1 MLALRLFRTVYNGI
15 MRSKFLGLLSA
26 TLLFLLLAG
35 CRVNIDA
42 PETPT
47 IIASPTLDE
56 TAVARLATKTPTL
69 TATATRTP
77 TATITPTLTPTGTA
91 RPTNTPTP
99 TATASP
105 TLTVTPSP
113 TVTSSSTATHT
124 ATATATM
131 TPTGTATARPANT
144 ATPTRTAT
152 ASPTSTVTASPTATQ
167 TPTITSTLTATASA
181 TPTAIPTLTLT
192 GTATARPTDTP
203 TITLTPPPT
212 LTPTEAIAQL
222 AIPTATPMLISTE
235 SIAQI
240 AIPTATP
247 GVTNTFT
254 PFPTLTPNLT
264 ATLQANNALPPTR
277 TPGGIYTLTP
287 APTNPPTLT
296 PSLNA
301 TVTPGEGTFYDP
313 NAPASGQESLPVAPA
328 GNTGPSGPPM
338 REQES
343 LVVSYAGQVV
353 PILDLPNVI
362 GGSGTALAQG
372 DIFAVSASGQ
382 IASVGADRWLV
393 VNGWR
398 VTVSPASE
406 FGLHE
411 NLSFGD
417 LVWSPDGQRLAMRV
431 DAADPNVFNAIDSGI
446 WIYEP
451 STHRSW
457 QIFRDTYQA
466 AQLGDQR
473 RAVTVQWAPNNLALA
488 VTVDTPLG
496 RAHVFMPVDHDVN
509 QPIDAIPYAYA
520 TWAPDSASL
529 IVSGYKWGQS
539 TVVGRVALDSN
550 WTYTEYLNQSA
561 TGLIMQAAI
570 QLYDGRIAFLG
581 GPTPDTFGLYI
592 IQPMPGALLV
602 RISPEIAGQIVS
614 TEWNA
619 DRSAVLVTSQ
629 TGGAHRLW
637 IIRINGTAQDVTPSL
652 GAPNTAH
659 WR

>member
-1 MLALRLFRTVYNGI
+1 M
-15 MRSKFLGLLSA
+15 
-26 TLLFLLLAG
+26 FLLLAG

-47 IIASPTLDE
+47 VIASPTLDE
-56 TAVARLATKTPTL
+56 TAIARLATKTPTL
-69 TATATRTP
+69 IPTATVTHTATATS
-77 TATITPTLTPTGTA
+77 TLTPTGTA
-91 RPTNTPTP
+91 TQTNTATATPTLTATVSPTLTLTPSPTVTRTATATLTMTPTGTATTRPTNTPTV
-99 TATASP
+99 TVTASP

-113 TVTSSSTATHT
+113 TATHT
-124 ATATATM
+124 
-131 TPTGTATARPANT
+131 P
-144 ATPTRTAT
+144 
-152 ASPTSTVTASPTATQ
+152 
-167 TPTITSTLTATASA
+167 
-181 TPTAIPTLTLT
+181 TPTAIPTLTATAPPTHTATSSPTETHTPTATPTLSPT
-192 GTATARPTDTP
+192 GTATPTATATARPTDTP
-203 TITLTPPPT
+203 TPVPTITSTPPPT
-212 LTPTEAIAQL
+212 LPPTEAIAQIV
-222 AIPTATPMLISTE
+222 IPTATPALLPTE
-235 SIAQI
+235 SILQI
-240 AIPTATP
+240 VIPTATP

-264 ATLQANNALPPTR
+264 ATWQANNAPPPTR
-277 TPGGIYTLTP
+277 TLGGIYTLTP

-296 PSLNA
+296 PAFIA
-301 TVTPGEGTFYDP
+301 TVTPGTGTFYDP
-313 NAPASGQESLPVAPA
+313 NAPAAGSESLPVAPA
-328 GNTGPSGPPM
+328 GDTGPSGPAM
-338 REQES
+338 REQEY

-362 GGSGTALAQG
+362 GGGGTALAQG
-372 DIFAVSASGQ
+372 DIFAVSASGGV
-382 IASVGADRWLV
+382 ASVGADRWLV

-431 DAADPNVFNAIDSGI
+431 DAADPNAFNSIDSGI

-451 STHRSW
+451 TTHRSW
-457 QIFRDTYQA
+457 QIFRNTFQA

-509 QPIDAIPYAYA
+509 QPINAIPYAYA

-529 IVSGYKWGQS
+529 IVSGFKWGQS
-539 TVVGRVALDSN
+539 TVVGRIALDSS
-550 WTYTEYLNQSA
+550 WTYTEYLNQST

-581 GPTPDTFGLYI
+581 GPAPDTFGLYI

-602 RISPEIAGQIVS
+602 RISPEIAGQVIS
-614 TEWNA
+614 AEWNA

-629 TGGAHRLW
+629 TGGARRLW
-637 IIRINGTAQDVTPSL
+637 IIRINGAAQDVTPSL
-652 GAPNTAH
+652 GAPNAAH

>member
-1 MLALRLFRTVYNGI
+1 MLALRLLKTVYNGI
-15 MRSKFLGLLSA
+15 MRPKFLGLLSA
-26 TLLFLLLAG
+26 ALMFLLLAG

-69 TATATRTP
+69 TATATATQ
-77 TATITPTLTPTGTA
+77 TA
-91 RPTNTPTP
+91 
-99 TATASP
+99 
-105 TLTVTPSP
+105 TVTP
-113 TVTSSSTATHT
+113 
-124 ATATATM
+124 TM
-131 TPTGTATARPANT
+131 TPTT
-144 ATPTRTAT
+144 
-152 ASPTSTVTASPTATQ
+152 
-167 TPTITSTLTATASA
+167 
-181 TPTAIPTLTLT
+181 
-192 GTATARPTDTP
+192 TATARPTDTP
-203 TITLTPPPT
+203 TIAPTITSTPLPT
-212 LTPTEAIAQL
+212 LTPTEVIAQL
-222 AIPTATPMLISTE
+222 AIPTATPTLPPTE
-235 SIAQI
+235 AIAQI
-240 AIPTATP
+240 VIPTATP
-247 GVTNTFT
+247 GVTSTFT

-264 ATLQANNALPPTR
+264 ATWQATSAPLPTR

-287 APTNPPTLT
+287 VPTNPPTLT
-296 PSLNA
+296 PPFLA

-313 NAPASGQESLPVAPA
+313 NAPDAGSESLPVAPA
-328 GNTGPSGPPM
+328 GDTGPSGPAM
-338 REQES
+338 REQEYI
-343 LVVSYAGQVV
+343 VVSYAGQVV
-353 PILDLPNVI
+353 PILDLPNVM

-372 DIFAVSASGQ
+372 AIFAVSASGG
-382 IASVGADRWLV
+382 IASVGADGWLT

-431 DAADPNVFNAIDSGI
+431 DAADPSAFNGIDSGI

-473 RAVTVQWAPNNLALA
+473 RAMTVQWAPNNLALA

-496 RAHVFMPVDHDVN
+496 RAHVFMPVDHDAN
-509 QPIDAIPYAYA
+509 QPIPAIPYAYA

-529 IVSGYKWGQS
+529 IVSGYKWGES
-539 TVVGRVALDSN
+539 TVVGRIALDTN
-550 WTYTEYLNQSA
+550 WTYTEYLNQST

-570 QLYDGRIAFLG
+570 QLNDGQIAFLG

-614 TEWNA
+614 AEWNA
-619 DRSAVLVTSQ
+619 DRSAVLVTAQ
-629 TGGAHRLW
+629 VGGARRLW
-637 IIRINGTAQDVTPSL
+637 IIRINGAAQDVTPSL
-652 GAPNTAH
+652 GAPDAAH

>member
-1 MLALRLFRTVYNGI
+1 M
-15 MRSKFLGLLSA
+15 
-26 TLLFLLLAG
+26 
-35 CRVNIDA
+35 
-42 PETPT
+42 
-47 IIASPTLDE
+47 
-56 TAVARLATKTPTL
+56 
-69 TATATRTP
+69 
-77 TATITPTLTPTGTA
+77 
-91 RPTNTPTP
+91 
-99 TATASP
+99 
-105 TLTVTPSP
+105 
-113 TVTSSSTATHT
+113 
-124 ATATATM
+124 
-131 TPTGTATARPANT
+131 
-144 ATPTRTAT
+144 
-152 ASPTSTVTASPTATQ
+152 
-167 TPTITSTLTATASA
+167 
-181 TPTAIPTLTLT
+181 
-192 GTATARPTDTP
+192 
-203 TITLTPPPT
+203 
-212 LTPTEAIAQL
+212 
-222 AIPTATPMLISTE
+222 
-235 SIAQI
+235 

-247 GVTNTFT
+247 GVTSTFT
-254 PFPTLTPNLT
+254 PFPTQTPNLT
-264 ATLQANNALPPTR
+264 ATRQAISVLPPTR

-287 APTNPPTLT
+287 VPTRPPSLT

-301 TVTPGEGTFYDP
+301 TATPGEGTFYDP
-313 NAPASGQESLPVAPA
+313 NAPAAGSESLPVAPA
-328 GNTGPSGPPM
+328 GNTGPGGPAMP
-338 REQES
+338 EQQS

-431 DAADPNVFNAIDSGI
+431 DAADPNAFNSIDSGI

-496 RAHVFMPVDHDVN
+496 RAHVFMPVDHDAN
-509 QPIDAIPYAYA
+509 QSIKAIPYAYA

-529 IVSGYKWGQS
+529 IVSGYKWGES
-539 TVVGRVALDSN
+539 TVVGRVAQDSN
-550 WTYTEYLNQSA
+550 WTYTEYLNQST

-570 QLYDGRIAFLG
+570 QLNDGRIAFLG
-581 GPTPDTFGLYI
+581 GPTPDSFGLYI

-602 RISPEIAGQIVS
+602 RISPQIAGQIVS
-614 TEWNA
+614 AEWNA
-619 DRSAVLVTSQ
+619 DRTAVLVTSQ
-629 TGGAHRLW
+629 TGGARYLW
-637 IIRINGTAQDVTPSL
+637 IIRINGTAQNVTPSI
-652 GAPNTAH
+652 GAPTAAH

>member
-1 MLALRLFRTVYNGI
+1 VTR
-15 MRSKFLGLLSA
+15 
-26 TLLFLLLAG
+26 
-35 CRVNIDA
+35 
-42 PETPT
+42 
-47 IIASPTLDE
+47 
-56 TAVARLATKTPTL
+56 
-69 TATATRTP
+69 TATATLTM
-77 TATITPTLTPTGTA
+77 TPTGTA
-91 RPTNTPTP
+91 TTRPTNTPTL
-99 TATASP
+99 TVTASL

-113 TVTSSSTATHT
+113 TVTHT
-124 ATATATM
+124 
-131 TPTGTATARPANT
+131 P
-144 ATPTRTAT
+144 
-152 ASPTSTVTASPTATQ
+152 
-167 TPTITSTLTATASA
+167 
-181 TPTAIPTLTLT
+181 TPTAIPTLTATVPPTHTATVPPTHTATSSPTVTHTPTATATPTLT
-192 GTATARPTDTP
+192 PTGTATPTVTATARPTDTP
-203 TITLTPPPT
+203 TPVPTITSTPLPT
-212 LTPTEAIAQL
+212 FTPTE
-222 AIPTATPMLISTE
+222 
-235 SIAQI
+235 SILQI
-240 AIPTATP
+240 VIPTATP

-264 ATLQANNALPPTR
+264 ATWQATNAPPPTR

-287 APTNPPTLT
+287 VPTNPPTLT
-296 PSLNA
+296 PSFIA

-313 NAPASGQESLPVAPA
+313 NAPAAGSESLPVAPA
-328 GNTGPSGPPM
+328 GDTGPSGPAI
-338 REQES
+338 REQEY
-343 LVVSYAGQVV
+343 LVVSYAGLVV
-353 PILDLPNVI
+353 PILDLPNVM
-362 GGSGTALAQG
+362 GGSGTVLALG
-372 DIFAVSASGQ
+372 DIFAVSASGG
-382 IASVGADRWLV
+382 IASVGADRWLM

-431 DAADPNVFNAIDSGI
+431 DAADPNAFNSIDSGI

-509 QPIDAIPYAYA
+509 QPIAAIPYAYA

-550 WTYTEYLNQSA
+550 WTYTEYLNQST

-602 RISPEIAGQIVS
+602 RISPEIAGQVVS
-614 TEWNA
+614 AEWNA
-619 DRSAVLVTSQ
+619 DRSAVLVTAQ
-629 TGGAHRLW
+629 VGGARRLW
-637 IIRINGTAQDVTPSL
+637 IIRVNGAAQDVTPSL
-652 GAPNTAH
+652 GAPSSAH

>member
-1 MLALRLFRTVYNGI
+1 
-15 MRSKFLGLLSA
+15 
-26 TLLFLLLAG
+26 
-35 CRVNIDA
+35 
-42 PETPT
+42 
-47 IIASPTLDE
+47 
-56 TAVARLATKTPTL
+56 
-69 TATATRTP
+69 
-77 TATITPTLTPTGTA
+77 
-91 RPTNTPTP
+91 
-99 TATASP
+99 
-105 TLTVTPSP
+105 
-113 TVTSSSTATHT
+113 
-124 ATATATM
+124 M
-131 TPTGTATARPANT
+131 TP
-144 ATPTRTAT
+144 
-152 ASPTSTVTASPTATQ
+152 
-167 TPTITSTLTATASA
+167 
-181 TPTAIPTLTLT
+181 
-192 GTATARPTDTP
+192 TATARPTDTP
-203 TITLTPPPT
+203 TIVPTITSTPLPT
-212 LTPTEAIAQL
+212 LTPTEAIAQI
-222 AIPTATPMLISTE
+222 AIPTATPTLPPTE

-264 ATLQANNALPPTR
+264 ATWQATSAPPPTR

-287 APTNPPTLT
+287 VPTNPPTLT
-296 PSLNA
+296 PSFIA
-301 TVTPGEGTFYDP
+301 TMTPGQGTFYDP
-313 NAPASGQESLPVAPA
+313 NAPAAGSESLPVAPA
-328 GNTGPSGPPM
+328 GDTGPSGPAM
-338 REQES
+338 REQEY

-372 DIFAVSASGQ
+372 DIFAVSASGG

-398 VTVSPASE
+398 VIVSPASE

-431 DAADPNVFNAIDSGI
+431 DAADPNAFNSIDSGI

-457 QIFRDTYQA
+457 QIFRNTYQA

-509 QPIDAIPYAYA
+509 QTIAAIPYAYA

-529 IVSGYKWGQS
+529 IVSGYKWGES

-550 WTYTEYLNQSA
+550 WTYTEYLNQST

-570 QLYDGRIAFLG
+570 QLNDGRIAFLG
-581 GPTPDTFGLYI
+581 GPTLDTFGLYI

-614 TEWNA
+614 AEWNA
-619 DRSAVLVTSQ
+619 DRSAVLVTAQ
-629 TGGAHRLW
+629 VGGARHLW
-637 IIRINGTAQDVTPSL
+637 IIRINGAAQDVTPSL
-652 GAPNTAH
+652 GAPSAAH